1 VHIERTRCRFLVL
14 VCSTFCALA
23 LRSTLAVAAVQA
35 PVSDAV
41 ADPKGAEIFK
51 GICAA
56 CHENVTSRAPSPVLL
71 SMMSPNGVVRA
82 LTSGVMRAQGQ
93 SLSEEDK
100 VHVAQF
106 LTKRKL
112 NDGSD
117 RLSPPACRASE
128 RVFAFDEVPEFSGW
142 GLTPG
147 NTHEVSDAVAGIT
160 RENVGKLHLKW
171 AFGFS
176 GAIRIRSQPG
186 IGGGSL
192 FVGTQDGTL
201 YALNLDTGCERW
213 QFQADSEIRTA
224 IVLSPWKKGDKS
236 SHPLLYFS
244 DETSVYALDAA
255 TGKEAW
261 RRKPDDHPKALL
273 SAAPVLFKDKLF
285 VAVSSVEEMGSTLQ
299 YECCTFRGSVVA
311 YSARGGKELWRT
323 FTVGVPKIQGKNSGG
338 ANKWAPAGAAI
349 WSAPAVDVGRNQLY
363 VGTGDNYARPST
375 ETSDSIIAMD
385 LRDGKIK
392 WVYQATK
399 DDVWNTGCLW
409 GQRELCPEPEGPDFD
424 FAAAPV
430 LARSAQG
437 RDVVVGAQ
445 KSGFVYGIDPDSGQ
459 LLWKNKVGRGGTTG
473 GIEFGLATANNSVY
487 VGVVDYD
494 DGHKTSEPLR
504 PGLYSLDLLS
514 GHFNWK
520 KPDSWETCRSRP
532 LCVPGIYAALT
543 VTPQLVFAGN
553 TDGWLRVHDAA
564 TGEVLWHYD
573 MTEKVTTVGG
583 GEASGGSMGGPTAP
597 IAFDGKLIVPSGYG
611 MVQYTPGNVVLVFD
625 TR

>member
-1 VHIERTRCRFLVL
+1 
-14 VCSTFCALA
+14 
-23 LRSTLAVAAVQA
+23 
-35 PVSDAV
+35 
-41 ADPKGAEIFK
+41 
-51 GICAA
+51 
-56 CHENVTSRAPSPVLL
+56 
-71 SMMSPNGVVRA
+71 
-82 LTSGVMRAQGQ
+82 
-93 SLSEEDK
+93 
-100 VHVAQF
+100 
-106 LTKRKL
+106 
-112 NDGSD
+112 
-117 RLSPPACRASE
+117 
-128 RVFAFDEVPEFSGW
+128 
-142 GLTPG
+142 
-147 NTHEVSDAVAGIT
+147 
-160 RENVGKLHLKW
+160 
-171 AFGFS
+171 
-176 GAIRIRSQPG
+176 
-186 IGGGSL
+186 
-192 FVGTQDGTL
+192 
-201 YALNLDTGCERW
+201 
-213 QFQADSEIRTA
+213 
-224 IVLSPWKKGDKS
+224 
-236 SHPLLYFS
+236 
-244 DETSVYALDAA
+244 
-255 TGKEAW
+255 
-261 RRKPDDHPKALL
+261 
-273 SAAPVLFKDKLF
+273 
-285 VAVSSVEEMGSTLQ
+285 
-299 YECCTFRGSVVA
+299 
-311 YSARGGKELWRT
+311 
-323 FTVGVPKIQGKNSGG
+323 
-338 ANKWAPAGAAI
+338 
-349 WSAPAVDVGRNQLY
+349 
-363 VGTGDNYARPST
+363 
-375 ETSDSIIAMD
+375 MD